1 MNQPPTPVLDQ
12 KEVKAT
18 KPAISES
25 KNKFLKIG
33 VITVIVLVA
42 ILAGLLV
49 YQKVVVPAIAKPS
62 PTPVATDPIWK
73 SKSQSNVNNFLDLW
87 TKSIGTTNSDE
98 YAAKARDYLT
108 VTAQAKILT
117 YVNNRGN
124 SINNISLQLTN
135 FVDSPAPESYS
146 ISEVTQVDEKTVDV
160 LVTFVDET
168 TSTKIFTTKSENEVW
183 LINSVR
189 NWGE

>member
-1 MNQPPTPVLDQ
+1 VNQPPTPILDP
-12 KEVKAT
+12 KEVNVA
-18 KPAISES
+18 KPVISES

-33 VITVIVLVA
+33 VIIVIVLVI
-42 ILAGLLV
+42 ILAGLV
-49 YQKVVVPAIAKPS
+49 AYQKVVAPAIAKPS
-62 PTPVATDPIWK
+62 PTPIATDPIWK

-98 YAAKARDYLT
+98 YAIKARDYLT

-117 YVNNRGN
+117 YVDNMGN
-124 SINNISLQLTN
+124 SINNVSLQLTN
-135 FVDSPAPESYS
+135 FVGSPAPESYS
-146 ISEVTQVDEKTVDV
+146 ISEVTQIDEKTVDIS
-160 LVTFVDET
+160 VTFVDET

-183 LINSVR
+183 LINSAR